1 MDNTSETN
9 ASENLVWK
17 THVSISPPAP
27 KTIVLV
33 SANVGQNFGGEAIK
47 AWQYAKYLRAA
58 GYGILIIA
66 HERSRSEVEAEFAPE
81 AYRLIPD
88 DWLTVL
94 MWKTPFRVF
103 MNFYFH
109 WLVRRSLMR
118 ENLDPSTHILHYIA
132 PISPVAVRLPLPNFH
147 TVIGPL
153 SGNIY
158 YPPAFKARMSRKDK
172 LRDSLHGVTQRLMG
186 AVFGDKRRANALLV
200 SGYERTYDSL
210 KIAGCQQEQF
220 IDVVDSGVN
229 EAFAGEPRIQHP
241 GENRRFFCIGRLIDY
256 KGYDLAIK
264 ALAKAHPDTCLDI
277 YGNGDKRRELEKLTA
292 DLGLSDRVTFHG
304 WVANDKLISL
314 YANYRAY
321 IFPSLAEANGIVMQE
336 AMMLGTPVI
345 TLRWGGPAMLADDQS
360 AIYIEPKSEDHV
372 VTGIAHAMDRLAI
385 DDAFAEELS
394 LNARSIAEARF
405 TWDAVAASWEKA
417 YPSDA

>member
-1 MDNTSETN
+1 M
-9 ASENLVWK
+9 
-17 THVSISPPAP
+17 SIHHPAQ
-27 KTIVLV
+27 KETIVLV

-58 GYGILIIA
+58 GYEVLIIA
-66 HERSRSEVEAEFAPE
+66 HERSRSEVEAEFAPNT
-81 AYRLIPD
+81 YRLIAD
-88 DWLTVL
+88 DRLTML
-94 MWKTPFRVF
+94 MWKTPLRVF

-109 WLVRRSLMR
+109 WLVRRVLKR
-118 ENLDPSTHILHYIA
+118 EKLDPSTHILHYIA
-132 PISPVAVRLPLPNFH
+132 PISPVAVRLQLRNFR
-147 TVIGPL
+147 TVMGPL

-158 YPPAFKARMSRKDK
+158 YPPAFRARMSRRDK
-172 LRDSLHGVTQRLMG
+172 LRERLHTISQRVMG
-186 AVFGDKRRANALLV
+186 AVFGDKRKADALLV
-200 SGYERTYDSL
+200 SGYERTHESL
-210 KIAGCQQEQF
+210 KIAGCRQEQF

-229 EAFAGEPRIQHP
+229 ETFRRKPRIQHV

-264 ALAKAHPDTCLDI
+264 ALAKTHPETRLDI
-277 YGNGDKRRELEKLTA
+277 YGNGEKRSELEKLVA
-292 DLGLSDRVTFHG
+292 DLGLTEKVKFHG

-314 YANYRAY
+314 YPDYRAY

-360 AIYIEPKSEDHV
+360 AVYIDPKTEEHV
-372 VTGIAHAMDRLAI
+372 VTELALAMDRLAT
-385 DDAFAEELS
+385 DGSFAEELS
-394 LNARSIAEARF
+394 SNARTLAEANF

-417 YPSDA
+417 YS